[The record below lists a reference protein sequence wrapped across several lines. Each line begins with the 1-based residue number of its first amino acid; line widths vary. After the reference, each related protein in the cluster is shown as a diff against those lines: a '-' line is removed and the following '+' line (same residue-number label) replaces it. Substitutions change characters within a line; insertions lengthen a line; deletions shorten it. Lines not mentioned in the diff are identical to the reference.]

1 MRKCVTCS
9 QEKPEE
15 EFNWRFKAL
24 GIRAKVCRECQKKH
38 QHTWYIDHREQEKDR
53 TRRNRMRAKEEAR
66 EFIYSYLSKHPCI
79 DCGEKDLRV
88 LDFDHIKG
96 KAKSVSELVRSG
108 ASVER
113 VRVEIKLCVV
123 RCANCHRKKTS
134 AEFNWRRGRK

>member
-1 MRKCVTCS
+1 MKKCVTCL

-15 EFNWRFKAL
+15 EFNWRYKAL
-24 GIRAKVCRECQKKH
+24 GVRARICRECQKKH
-38 QHTWYIDHREQEKDR
+38 QHTWYIDHRTQERDR
-53 TRRNRMRAKEEAR
+53 TRRKRMRATEEAR
-66 EFIYSYLSKHPCI
+66 EFIYSYLSKHPCV

-96 KAKSVSELVRSG
+96 KTKSVSELARSG

-113 VRVEIKLCVV
+113 IKIEIGLCVI

-134 AEFNWRRGRK
+134 AEFKWRRSRK